1 MKPDLLK
8 LNALPVW
15 LWIQPALMMLTT
27 KNVSAT
33 LVRVIL
39 IPMHK
44 LQLRVMLLM
53 AVAKVAPKQNIS
65 AKKTPAQV
73 TQLANAAAK
82 SVLQSAIAALL
93 KSLRVARN
101 AAMILVL
108 REPEKII
115 PVLPL
120 VELNVET
127 LVTTATKLV
136 LPAAL
141 HLIAGQLLAIMNA
154 VRLAENAAKIALPV

>member
-1 MKPDLLK
+1 MKQVLPK
-8 LNALPVW
+8 LNALLVW

-44 LQLRVMLLM
+44 LQPKVMLPTEAAK
-53 AVAKVAPKQNIS
+53 AVLKQNIS

-93 KSLRVARN
+93 KNLRVAKN
-101 AAMILVL
+101 VAMILAL
-108 REPEKII
+108 REPAKII
-115 PVLPL
+115 PALQL
-120 VELNVET
+120 VELNVEIP
-127 LVTTATKLV
+127 VINAIRLV
-136 LPAAL
+136 LPAVL
-141 HLIAGQLLAIMNA
+141 HLIVEL
-154 VRLAENAAKIALPV
+154 